1 MSKEIIMF
9 GDTEVEKHTFH
20 QHKSPISIYDVNVDK
35 IVASNRVPF
44 GKKDFKY
51 FIGYDD
57 GRKVKPL
64 FIMYPKMSSYW
75 RDFDETKYMYFLIKN
90 DELPEKYNEIRNKV
104 SKVTKKRFDSEPV
117 YNNKY
122 LKTKIK
128 SYEGKIITNFY
139 DEQVLNKFAHQ

>member
-1 MSKEIIMF
+1 
-9 GDTEVEKHTFH
+9 
-20 QHKSPISIYDVNVDK
+20 
-35 IVASNRVPF
+35 
-44 GKKDFKY
+44 
-51 FIGYDD
+51 
-57 GRKVKPL
+57 
-64 FIMYPKMSSYW
+64 
-75 RDFDETKYMYFLIKN
+75 MYFLIKN

-104 SKVTKKRFDSEPV
+104 SKVTTKRFDSEPV